1 MGSKKKS
8 WVKTIIKIVLIV
20 VLIVGGVGGYLA
32 YKFIYMPNIN
42 LKDKKSTIIYIPT
55 GSSFEDVVNI
65 LNENELLKDPDSFKW
80 LAKEKKYTNAVKP
93 GKYRVLAKMNNS
105 ALINLLRLG
114 KQEPV
119 VINFAGLHTVYEF
132 VGRAGRRIEADSNAL
147 YAAVNDDKF
156 IGKYGFTK
164 DNIQA
169 FFVPGEYEFYWNTSV
184 DEFFQRMAKEY
195 KTFWTDTRKQRAKS
209 LGFSQTDVYILA
221 SIVQGEQCCDKE
233 EKKIIA
239 GLYINRLKQGMPLQ
253 SDPTV
258 IYAIGNFNIQRVS
271 TEQIKYTNSRYNTYL
286 HEGLPPGPIGFAQE
300 SSIDAVLNYTP
311 NEYIYMCAKDDLTGK
326 HCFSKTFEQHKIYAK
341 KYRQALD
348 ERGIH

>member
-8 WVKTIIKIVLIV
+8 WFKTIIKILLIV
-20 VLIVGGVGGYLA
+20 VLIAGGVGGYLA

-55 GSSFEDVVNI
+55 GASFEDVVSI
-65 LNENELLKDPDSFKW
+65 LNENELLKDPESFKW
-80 LAKEKKYTNAVKP
+80 LAKEKKYADAVKP
-93 GKYRVLAKMNNS
+93 GKYRVLAKMSNS

-119 VINFAGLHTVYEF
+119 TINFTGLHTVSEF
-132 VGRAGRRIEADSNAL
+132 VARAGRRIEADSNAL
-147 YAAVNDDKF
+147 LDAINDERY

-169 FFVPGEYEFYWNTSV
+169 LFIPDEYEFYWNTSV

-195 KTFWTDTRKQRAKS
+195 KAFWTNERKQRAKA
-209 LGFSQTDVYILA
+209 LGLSQTDVYILA

-258 IYAIGNFNIQRVS
+258 IFAIGNFNIQRVS
-271 TEQIKYTNSRYNTYL
+271 MEQIKYTNSKYNTYL
-286 HEGLPPGPIGFAQE
+286 HEGLPPGPIGFSQE

-348 ERGIH
+348 DRNIH

>member
-8 WVKTIIKIVLIV
+8 LLKTTIRVLLIV
-20 VLIVGGVGGYLA
+20 VLLVGGIGGYLA

-55 GSSFEDVVNI
+55 GSTFEDVVSI
-65 LNENELLKDPDSFKW
+65 LNENELLKDQSSFRW
-80 LAKEKKYTNAVKP
+80 LAKEKKYIAAVKP
-93 GKYRVLAKMNNS
+93 GKYRVLAKMSNS

-119 VINFAGLHTVYEF
+119 ELNFTGIHTVNELTAR
-132 VGRAGRRIEADSNAL
+132 VGRRIEADSNAL
-147 YAAVNDDKF
+147 SEAINDERYIAKF
-156 IGKYGFTK
+156 GLTK
-164 DNIQA
+164 DNVQSLFI
-169 FFVPGEYEFYWNTSV
+169 PDKYEFYWNTSV

-195 KTFWTDTRKQRAKS
+195 RTFWTDARKQRAKAIG
-209 LGFSQTDVYILA
+209 LSQTEVYILA
-221 SIVQGEQCCDKE
+221 SIVQAEQCCDAE

-239 GLYINRLKQGMPLQ
+239 GLYLNRLKQGMALQ

-258 IYAIGNFNIQRVS
+258 IFAIGNFSIQRVS
-271 TEQIKYTNSRYNTYL
+271 TEQIKYTDSKYNTYL
-286 HEGLPPGPIGFAQE
+286 YEGLPPGPIGFAQA

-311 NEYIYMCAKDDLTGK
+311 NDYIYMCAKDDLTGK
-326 HCFSKTFEQHKIYAK
+326 HCFSKTFEQHKIYAR

-348 ERGIH
+348 DRGIH

>member
-1 MGSKKKS
+1 MGATKKK
-8 WVKTIIKIVLIV
+8 WLRTIVKVILVIVLVTSGI
-20 VLIVGGVGGYLA
+20 GGYLV
-32 YKFIYMPNIN
+32 YKYIYMPNIN
-42 LKDKKSTIIYIPT
+42 LANKKSTIIYIPT
-55 GSSFEDVVNI
+55 GSTFEDLVNI
-65 LNENELLKDPDSFKW
+65 LNENELLKDSESFRW
-80 LAKEKKYTNAVKP
+80 LAKEKKYTEAVKP

-119 VINFAGLHTVYEF
+119 EINFTGLHTVNELMF
-132 VGRAGRRIEADSNAL
+132 RVGRRIEADSNAL
-147 YAAVNDDKF
+147 ISAVKNDTY
-156 IGKYGFTK
+156 IGKLGFTP
-164 DNIQA
+164 NTIQA
-169 FFVPGEYEFYWNTSV
+169 FFIPDEYEFYWNTSV
-184 DEFFQRMAKEY
+184 DAFFKRMATAY
-195 KTFWTDTRKQRAKS
+195 KTFWTDARKQRAKAVG
-209 LGFSQTDVYILA
+209 LSQTEVYILA

-233 EKKIIA
+233 EKKVIA
-239 GLYINRLKQGMPLQ
+239 GLYLNRLRQGMPLQ

-258 IYAIGNFNIQRVS
+258 IFAIGNFNIQRVS
-271 TEQIKYTNSRYNTYL
+271 TEQIKYTNSAYNTYL

-348 ERGIH
+348 DRGIH

>member
-8 WVKTIIKIVLIV
+8 WVKTIIKIILIV

-195 KTFWTDTRKQRAKS
+195 KTFWTDTRKQRAKA

-271 TEQIKYTNSRYNTYL
+271 TEQIKYTNSPYNTYL

-311 NEYIYMCAKDDLTGK
+311 NEYIYMCAKDNLTGK

-348 ERGIH
+348 DRGIH

>member
-8 WVKTIIKIVLIV
+8 WLKTVIRIVMII
-20 VLIVGGVGGYLA
+20 VLIVGGIGGYLA

-55 GSSFEDVVNI
+55 GSTFEDVVNI
-65 LNENELLKDPDSFKW
+65 LNENELLKDPTSFRW
-80 LAKEKKYTNAVKP
+80 LAKEKKYTDAVKP
-93 GKYRVLAKMNNS
+93 GKYRVLAKMSNS

-119 VINFAGLHTVYEF
+119 EINFTGLHTVNEL
-132 VGRAGRRIEADSNAL
+132 VARVGRRIEADSNAL
-147 YAAVNDDKF
+147 FEAANDERYLAKF
-156 IGKYGFTK
+156 GLTK
-164 DNIQA
+164 DNIQSL
-169 FFVPGEYEFYWNTSV
+169 FIPDKYEFYWNTSV

-195 KTFWTDTRKQRAKS
+195 KEFWTDARKQRAKA
-209 LGFSQTDVYILA
+209 LGLSQTEVYILA
-221 SIVQGEQCCDKE
+221 SIVQAEQCCDAE
-233 EKKIIA
+233 EKKVIA
-239 GLYINRLKQGMPLQ
+239 GLYLNRLKQGMELQ

-258 IYAIGNFNIQRVS
+258 IFAIGDFTIQRVS
-271 TEQIKYTNSRYNTYL
+271 MEQIKYTNSRYNTYQ
-286 HEGLPPGPIGFAQE
+286 HEGLPPGPIGFAQA

-326 HCFSKTFEQHKIYAK
+326 HCFSKTFEQHKIYAR

-348 ERGIH
+348 DRNIH

>member
-8 WVKTIIKIVLIV
+8 WIKTIFKIVLLV
-20 VLIVGGVGGYLA
+20 VLIVGGIGGYLA
-32 YKFIYMPNIN
+32 YKFVYMPNIN

-55 GSSFEDVVNI
+55 GSSFEDVINI
-65 LNENELLKDPDSFKW
+65 LNENGLLKDETSFKW
-80 LAKEKKYTNAVKP
+80 LAKEKKYTNAVKA
-93 GKYRVLAKMNNS
+93 GKYRVLAKMSNS
-105 ALINLLRLG
+105 ALINLLKLG

-119 VINFAGLHTVYEF
+119 QLNFAGLHTVKEF
-132 VGRAGRRIEADSNAL
+132 IARTGRRIEADSNAL
-147 YAAVNDDKF
+147 FAAINDESY

-169 FFVPGEYEFYWNTSV
+169 LFIPGEYEFYWNTSV

-195 KTFWTDTRKQRAKS
+195 KLFWTDTRKQRAKA

-233 EKKIIA
+233 EKKVIS
-239 GLYINRLKQGMPLQ
+239 GLYINRLKKGMPLQ

-258 IYAIGNFNIQRVS
+258 IFALGNFNIQRVS
-271 TEQIKYTNSRYNTYL
+271 MEQIKYTNSRYNTYL
-286 HEGLPPGPIGFAQE
+286 YEGLPPGPIGFAQE

-311 NEYIYMCAKDDLTGK
+311 NDYIYMCAKDDLTGK

-348 ERGIH
+348 DRGIH

>member
-8 WVKTIIKIVLIV
+8 WLAVVIKIVLIT
-20 VLIVGGVGGYLA
+20 VLIVGGIGGYLA
-32 YKFIYMPNIN
+32 YRFIYMPNIN

-55 GSSFEDVVNI
+55 GSSFEDVVSI
-65 LNENELLKDPDSFKW
+65 LNDHELLKDSASFKW
-80 LAKEKKYTNAVKP
+80 LAKEKKYDVAVKP

-114 KQEPV
+114 KQEAIE
-119 VINFAGLHTVYEF
+119 INFSGLHTVDEF
-132 VGRAGRRIEADSNAL
+132 IARVGRRIEADSNAL
-147 YAAVNDDKF
+147 SDAVNNEQY

-164 DNIQA
+164 DNIQT
-169 FFVPGEYEFYWNTSV
+169 FFIPGEYEFYWNTSV

-195 KTFWTDTRKQRAKS
+195 KAFWNTSRKQRAKAIG
-209 LGFSQTDVYILA
+209 LSQTEVYILA

-233 EKKIIA
+233 EKKTIA
-239 GLYINRLKQGMPLQ
+239 GLYINRLKKGMPLQ

-258 IYAIGNFNIQRVS
+258 IFAIGNFNIQRVT
-271 TEQIKYTNSRYNTYL
+271 TEQIKSTDSRYNTYQ

-300 SSIDAVLNYTP
+300 SSIDAVLNYIP
-311 NEYIYMCAKDDLTGK
+311 SDYIYMCAKDDLTGK

-341 KYRQALD
+341 KYWKALD
-348 ERGIH
+348 DRGIH